1 MVITGGEGSDALVT
15 EFSGI
20 DVGGEEEMGTPAR
33 EVILTIVVIKNL
45 DWFGFSISVEGKK
58 SPTTLSSHSTL

>member
-20 DVGGEEEMGTPAR
+20 DVGGEEETPAR

-45 DWFGFSISVEGKK
+45 DWFGFF
-58 SPTTLSSHSTL
+58 HFC

>member
-20 DVGGEEEMGTPAR
+20 DVGGEMGTPAR